1 MILRIVA
8 IYTEHVYL
16 HDLIYLY
23 GIYRLRK
30 KLLSLKS
37 ILDGNSSRDNIYNML
52 YMSCT

>member
-30 KLLSLKS
+30 KLLSLNEEYP
-37 ILDGNSSRDNIYNML
+37 GR
-52 YMSCT
+52 